1 MLFVGILNIIIHY
14 WYCFLSTG
22 IPDDLCTEAHRHTH
36 KLTHTVIRTQWHTH
50 TITHMHTVTHTHT
63 QSTNVFLQSA
73 RPGQSTTV
81 PEISHCQSDFPA
93 NSSESVQC
101 LWWSANSETVSRNS
115 RILQSILLTSLVI
128 FTPKFLIV
136 ILVILKY
143 VLSKVF
149 FPFAYRFRMLHELS
163 IFYFVDRFLIQCGIG
178 PKLSEI
184 KQNILVSFA

>member
-1 MLFVGILNIIIHY
+1 MCTLQHSPSSRWCYLPQTVCFSSNCLPVQKKSMKKCCSSISFNVLFVGILNIIIHY

-81 PEISHCQSDFPA
+81 PEISRCQSDFPA

-101 LWWSANSETVSRNS
+101 LWWSANSETVSRISKQFWVRSMPLMICQQWNS
-115 RILQSILLTSLVI
+115 
-128 FTPKFLIV
+128 F
-136 ILVILKY
+136 
-143 VLSKVF
+143 
-149 FPFAYRFRMLHELS
+149 
-163 IFYFVDRFLIQCGIG
+163 
-178 PKLSEI
+178 
-184 KQNILVSFA
+184 